1 MQCPLPFSFI
11 FFRSKEM
18 SNYVGLL
25 GTKIYNKVLN
35 FVDGYIEF
43 RNQYRS
49 MYELNKLTD
58 TELRDIGITRNDI
71 HNMVKGK

>member
-1 MQCPLPFSFI
+1 MSPTVLFYF

-18 SNYVGLL
+18 SSYVSSL

-43 RNQYRS
+43 RHQYRS

>member
-1 MQCPLPFSFI
+1 
-11 FFRSKEM
+11 M

>member
-1 MQCPLPFSFI
+1 
-11 FFRSKEM
+11 M
-18 SNYVGLL
+18 SSYVSSL